1 MPRFPTHFLF
11 TLTTTS
17 SSSPPPAAKIKV
29 FSPTFK
35 DDFVLQDDISRGEGN
50 LTNVTNRC
58 FKRWMELRRKPESL
72 TQSWGYCARLRPLV
86 TVRGHRAVSANC
98 VCPAPA
104 YVCALFS
111 EMSMKK
117 MDSVSRT
124 GDCLCKIYWQPHC
137 LHGVFAHARGNR
149 KSDHRLVAMKL
160 YLYFA

>member
-17 SSSPPPAAKIKV
+17 SSSPPPAAKIKL

-35 DDFVLQDDISRGEGN
+35 DDFVLQDDVSRGEGN

-58 FKRWMELRRKPESL
+58 FKRWVELRRKPDSL
-72 TQSWGYCARLRPLV
+72 TWSSGYCARLRPLV
-86 TVRGHRAVSANC
+86 TVWGIAQSMLCFQRWVRRRWILSAVQ
-98 VCPAPA
+98 
-104 YVCALFS
+104 
-111 EMSMKK
+111 
-117 MDSVSRT
+117 R
-124 GDCLCKIYWQPHC
+124 DCLCKIYWQPHC

-149 KSDHRLVAMKL
+149 KSDHRLVAKKL